1 MTVEGSISEEGES
14 KIAFAISILAA
25 TLLASMAIITLFRS
39 RRGGMDHEESVMMAE
54 IVDQPL
60 Q

>member
-1 MTVEGSISEEGES
+1 MTVEGSTSEEGES

-39 RRGGMDHEESVMMAE
+39 RRGGTDPEESVMVAE
-54 IVDQPL
+54 ILDQPL
-60 Q
+60 H